1 MGKTPLEL
9 AANETIK
16 DRILANLSPEF
27 QAVEYNNKEE
37 MKKGKMVD
45 TRINKKGQIYHPVTY
60 DPPLEPAIVKKPKK
74 KRPKTKNA
82 EIQAQPD
89 EMMEP
94 QQSQAIDRSV
104 GSAY

>member
-45 TRINKKGQIYHPVTY
+45 TRINKKG
-60 DPPLEPAIVKKPKK
+60 
-74 KRPKTKNA
+74 
-82 EIQAQPD
+82 
-89 EMMEP
+89 
-94 QQSQAIDRSV
+94 
-104 GSAY
+104 